1 MFLDTYVRYRKL
13 GRELNN
19 KMIDSCLTKEIL
31 NEAGK
36 SLGMLK
42 DNTFIFDDEDESHIL
57 MDFALYECKS
67 GNKNAI
73 KNYIEKIGGKNE
85 EEKILLSGLE
95 NSYTSLFEVSDINPE
110 KFSLILMDKLIKKE
124 NIVLIDR
131 GFSLTGKKEMLIFA
145 RVIPIENFF
154 MTSGAAFAFN
164 PQHEKT
170 LLKEFESIKK
180 SSQSSALDKEN
191 FITAFKLSKI
201 FGIDITF
208 M

>member
-1 MFLDTYVRYRKL
+1 MLLDTYIKYRKL
-13 GRELNN
+13 GRKLNN
-19 KMIDSCLTKEIL
+19 KIIDSCLTREIL
-31 NEAGK
+31 NEAGE
-36 SLGMLK
+36 SLGILK
-42 DNTFIFDDEDESHIL
+42 DNTMIFDNEDESHFL

-67 GNKNAI
+67 GGKNVL

-85 EEKILLSGLE
+85 DEKILLKGLE
-95 NSYTSLFEVSDINPE
+95 NSYTSLFEVSDINPNE
-110 KFSLILMDKLIKKE
+110 FSLVLRDELIKKE

-131 GFSLTGKKEMLIFA
+131 GFSLTGKKGMLIFA
-145 RVIPIENFF
+145 RVIPIEDFF

-170 LLKEFESIKK
+170 LLEEFESIKK
-180 SSQSSALDKEN
+180 NSHPLDLNKKN
-191 FITAFKLSKI
+191 FIAAFKLSKI